1 MSQHVYDVASCTE
14 LQRIASGGA
23 SLLLAQIDDPEL
35 GSFWQQ
41 HLGQAGS
48 AGSILVTLGVPDAAR
63 IARLALLGPV
73 LHVPA
78 PVDGD
83 RLEAQLARLGGRQV
97 TLAALAKG
105 IVGQGS
111 ITRATTILR
120 EGMFF
125 EAMRRTLGNRMAAA
139 ELLQIDRRAVQRMA
153 KLLELPARFG
163 SELTDSRPG

>member
-1 MSQHVYDVASCTE
+1 M
-14 LQRIASGGA
+14 
-23 SLLLAQIDDPEL
+23 
-35 GSFWQQ
+35 
-41 HLGQAGS
+41 
-48 AGSILVTLGVPDAAR
+48 PDAAR